1 MFISLPTH
9 LSLALPRSLKRL
21 LLVHETAFLLLVIV
35 TGVLGAM
42 WAYFWLQSS
51 QQSVRLNA
59 MVYEAQQIRG
69 DLYTQLKE
77 ANRARLLEDDSAL
90 RRYSDYK
97 ERINRHFHNLQQ
109 HIAGPQE
116 QLVIDY
122 MHNTYETVRDDMDKI
137 FASPYLLSEA
147 VQMKVLD
154 PLYEEWMLAEFESAL
169 LIFDEIIAKR
179 RRQLEQTLERWAR
192 LAPWLIPIPILLAL
206 MLLFWSRRSLQRGFV
221 QPMANLTAG
230 AEQISA
236 GQLQHRIASL
246 GVSEVTEL
254 ANAFNNMT
262 QSLAES
268 RNALLNA
275 ERQAALGALVPVV
288 AHNIRNPLASIRAT
302 AQLLDEPDDKA
313 ELLEARD
320 AIIDT
325 VDRLERWVSALLS
338 YLHPLQPQTKKV
350 PLAIIVECALAPLQ
364 TKITAKQLLVKYNN
378 TQSQEEILVEA
389 DVDLLEQALYG
400 LLNNAVDASPVAA
413 TIQLTLDKEEATSS
427 VILLIDDQGTGM
439 PFQPEPRALSP
450 GPSTKRF
457 GTGLGIPFAFKV
469 CEAHGGRLAFMTA
482 PTGGTRVRLELPM
495 IAESTAS

>member
-1 MFISLPTH
+1 MFLSLPAH

-21 LLVHETAFLLLVIV
+21 LLLHETAFLLLVIA

-59 MVYEAQQIRG
+59 MFYEAQQIRG

-90 RRYSDYK
+90 RRYIDYNQ
-97 ERINRHFHNLQQ
+97 RIDRHFDNLQPL
-109 HIAGPQE
+109 IADPQE

-122 MHNTYETVRDDMDKI
+122 MHVTYRTVRNDMDKI

-169 LIFDEIIAKR
+169 LIFDEVIAKR
-179 RRQLEQTLERWAR
+179 RRQLEQTLARWAR
-192 LAPWLIPIPILLAL
+192 LAPWLVPIPIVLAL

-221 QPMANLTAG
+221 TPMANLTTG

-236 GQLQHRIASL
+236 GQLQHRIAPL
-246 GVSEVTEL
+246 GVSEVQDL
-254 ANAFNNMT
+254 AQAFNEMT

-268 RNALLNA
+268 RTALVNA

-302 AQLLDEPDDKA
+302 AQLVDESDDKA

-338 YLHPLQPQTKKV
+338 YLHPLQPAAQNV
-350 PLAIIVECALAPLQ
+350 SLAAIVEGALAPLQ
-364 TKITAKQLLVKYNN
+364 TKLTAKQLRVKLSDSEWRQELLVK
-378 TQSQEEILVEA
+378 A

-400 LLNNAVDASPVAA
+400 LLNNAVDASPSAA
-413 TIQLTLDKEEATSS
+413 TIQLSLFTEKANST
-427 VILLIDDQGTGM
+427 VVLLIDDQGAGM

-469 CEAHGGRLAFMTA
+469 CEAHEGTLAFTSSPA
-482 PTGGTRVRLELPM
+482 GGTRVQLTLPLSV
-495 IAESTAS
+495 ENSV